1 MLKKM
6 QSFPYERIICLTEE
20 TAETLYLLEEEK
32 RIVGVTGYAV
42 RPPQIRRDKIRVGG
56 FTTINIDKVISLAPD
71 LVLSF
76 SDLQADI
83 VSELIKKGLN
93 VYCFNH
99 RTISGIYSMILT
111 LGALTGSF
119 QRARLLVT
127 EYKHKIA
134 EMRLK
139 TKNKIKPRVFFEE
152 WDDPMISAIRW
163 VSELIEISGGSDI
176 FSNISEE
183 QSASDRIVTR
193 KMVIDRNPDIIIAS
207 WCGKK
212 VNIDKIRDREG
223 WTNIN
228 AILKNQIYEI
238 KSPLILQPG
247 PAALTEGLRSLY
259 EIINS

>member
-1 MLKKM
+1 M
-6 QSFPYERIICLTEE
+6 QRFPYERIICLTEE

-99 RTISGIYSMILT
+99 RTISGICSMILT

-119 QRARLLVT
+119 QKARLLVT
-127 EYKHKIA
+127 EYKHKIE

-139 TKNKIKPRVFFEE
+139 TKNKI
-152 WDDPMISAIRW
+152 
-163 VSELIEISGGSDI
+163 
-176 FSNISEE
+176 
-183 QSASDRIVTR
+183 
-193 KMVIDRNPDIIIAS
+193 
-207 WCGKK
+207 
-212 VNIDKIRDREG
+212 
-223 WTNIN
+223 
-228 AILKNQIYEI
+228 
-238 KSPLILQPG
+238 
-247 PAALTEGLRSLY
+247 
-259 EIINS
+259 

>member
-1 MLKKM
+1 M
-6 QSFPYERIICLTEE
+6 
-20 TAETLYLLEEEK
+20 
-32 RIVGVTGYAV
+32 
-42 RPPQIRRDKIRVGG
+42 
-56 FTTINIDKVISLAPD
+56 
-71 LVLSF
+71 
-76 SDLQADI
+76 
-83 VSELIKKGLN
+83 
-93 VYCFNH
+93 
-99 RTISGIYSMILT
+99 
-111 LGALTGSF
+111 
-119 QRARLLVT
+119 T
-127 EYKHKIA
+127 EYKHKIE

-183 QSASDRIVTR
+183 QSASNRIVTR

-228 AILKNQIYEI
+228 AIRKNQIYEI

-247 PAALTEGLRSLY
+247 PAALTEGLTSLY